1 MRRSYNQPGKSSW
14 QKIETGLYVLRNNF
28 LGDFLMQNKIIA
40 AAALSLLVLNPG
52 NVYAEGKGG
61 VAAVVNGEKIT
72 VKEMRE
78 GYNDNPPIK
87 ARVSF
92 DDFYAKAL
100 DVYVNGKLLYQAA
113 EAADITDTP
122 EYKKQLK
129 NAQEEIAR
137 KIYLEK
143 KVEKKISDDD
153 IDELYEEYEKTFK
166 GEKEVKAKHIL
177 VDSESKAKEVIA
189 KLKKGEKFDDL
200 AKKYSKEPAELGY
213 FTKKMMVP
221 EFGEAAFKLKKGKYS
236 ETPVKTQFGYHVI
249 LVEDIRDAKPLPKK
263 DVEPQLKSMLTQQAI
278 GEVFAD
284 LYKNAKITKYSTNF
298 A

>member
-1 MRRSYNQPGKSSW
+1 
-14 QKIETGLYVLRNNF
+14 
-28 LGDFLMQNKIIA
+28 MQNKIIA

-137 KIYLEK
+137 KAMQIAG
-143 KVEKKISDDD
+143 D
-153 IDELYEEYEKTFK
+153 IDVYTNHN
-166 GEKEVKAKHIL
+166 VII
-177 VDSESKAKEVIA
+177 ESI
-189 KLKKGEKFDDL
+189 
-200 AKKYSKEPAELGY
+200 
-213 FTKKMMVP
+213 
-221 EFGEAAFKLKKGKYS
+221 
-236 ETPVKTQFGYHVI
+236 
-249 LVEDIRDAKPLPKK
+249 
-263 DVEPQLKSMLTQQAI
+263 
-278 GEVFAD
+278 
-284 LYKNAKITKYSTNF
+284 KND
-298 A
+298 